1 MQCNAI
7 FNHSKTGRLTGLP
20 INDVSPGL
28 MCVLE
33 EQFEDTRY
41 LCRLLTPINQNI
53 SISWVSKRLQA
64 KGPAP
69 RCGG

>member
-7 FNHSKTGRLTGLP
+7 FNSSNTVRLTGLP

-28 MCVLE
+28 MCLLE

-41 LCRLLTPINQNI
+41 LSLLLTRINNSI
-53 SISWVSKRLQA
+53 SISWVNKRLQA

-69 RCGG
+69 RFGG